1 MAFTVEHVKR
11 LLQRDLVTE
20 LEKVKIAKGSSIKD
34 VRINLGIF
42 GTPPYACPGLS
53 AFGWPPPHPARVD
66 TRLALFETLQ
76 LVNNS
81 HWRVKKTDHSD
92 TGCTHVCSYYTTS
105 INCIP
110 KDGIASVPKSLSGKS
125 KLSKFHKYGRYNFFP
140 SGRPHLGNQPLPL
153 LTFVHFCLIPLPP
166 MCGHPLWM
174 APKIIA
180 KIKELP

>member
-42 GTPPYACPGLS
+42 GTPPYACPDLS

-105 INCIP
+105 I
-110 KDGIASVPKSLSGKS
+110 IAFQKMGLQVFQNHYLEKEKILFTWVNFTNMVDIIFFQADVHIWVTNPSPCSHLSTFAWS
-125 KLSKFHKYGRYNFFP
+125 PSPQCADILYGW
-140 SGRPHLGNQPLPL
+140 
-153 LTFVHFCLIPLPP
+153 PP
-166 MCGHPLWM
+166 R
-174 APKIIA
+174 
-180 KIKELP
+180 

>member
-34 VRINLGIF
+34 FRTNLGIF

-53 AFGWPPPHPARVD
+53 AFGWPPPPPARAD

-76 LVNNS
+76 LVSNS

-92 TGCTHVCSYYTTS
+92 TGCTHVCSSYTTS
-105 INCIP
+105 I
-110 KDGIASVPKSLSGKS
+110 IAFQKMGLSRIKCDTQVWFAKQKCKCS
-125 KLSKFHKYGRYNFFP
+125 
-140 SGRPHLGNQPLPL
+140 
-153 LTFVHFCLIPLPP
+153 
-166 MCGHPLWM
+166 
-174 APKIIA
+174 KIIIW
-180 KIKELP
+180 KKKRFYLSE